1 MTQKFFYCKKPELLK
16 KQRKRPAEATLKI
29 EKKYW
34 LNIYRE
40 YLFCL
45 EFNASDSFLE
55 TCINFVEQ
63 RLKFSHFEG
72 SIIPHKIIHNVIS
85 KYQKLVA
92 KTNFNTEFLF
102 GWWYCTPWGKGRNT
116 AIFVY
121 FDHHVFLKNLNLF
134 GKSRLHKDYLH

>member
-72 SIIPHKIIHNVIS
+72 RIIP
-85 KYQKLVA
+85 
-92 KTNFNTEFLF
+92 
-102 GWWYCTPWGKGRNT
+102 
-116 AIFVY
+116 
-121 FDHHVFLKNLNLF
+121 
-134 GKSRLHKDYLH
+134 